1 HAPLLHRLA
10 LAQHEALV
18 VDHDPGAIAAHDRTF
33 GGEVQRHHVDVLAAH
48 VTPHIQFGPVGQ
60 REYAHAL
67 AFGHAGVE
75 QVPQLGPLPPRV
87 PAVLAVA
94 EGEHA
99 LLGARFLL
107 VAAGAADGGVV
118 AAGLQRL

>member
-1 HAPLLHRLA
+1 ATSYTLFFSLTAAAPTHISPLSLPDA
-10 LAQHEALV
+10 L
-18 VDHDPGAIAAHDRTF
+18 PIS
-33 GGEVQRHHVDVLAAH
+33 
-48 VTPHIQFGPVGQ
+48 
-60 REYAHAL
+60 
-67 AFGHAGVE
+67 FGHAGVE

-118 AAGLQRL
+118 AAGLPRPLRGRRLYHPGVPAGALAETADAWTHSVRV